1 MRKEIISYT
10 NANKNIDNFV
20 SETQGQI
27 LPSNVIKDVRLRYI
41 WLTLDNN
48 LIRKAGNKIP
58 IRSGLDKP
66 LLL

>member
-48 LIRKAGNKIP
+48 LNTYKSREQDPN
-58 IRSGLDKP
+58 
-66 LLL
+66 